1 MSTILVT
8 GASGQLGRTVIS
20 HLLQAIPAS
29 RIIALV
35 RDTEKVKDLSAKGVA
50 VRTGT
55 YDDPASLLRAF
66 QGVDTLFFVSASDLE
81 KRVPQHRNV
90 VEAAKQAGVRHV
102 VYTSFQRKNTTATS
116 PIAFVAE
123 AHLRTEQ
130 WLRASGMTYTFL
142 KNSLYMDMLPM
153 FIGDQ
158 VLQTGTVYLP
168 AGEGKGAYL
177 TRGDMAEIGARVL
190 LAPGHE
196 NKEYDVTGDSSV
208 TLADIAALIGAAS
221 GKKIQYVSP
230 PADEF
235 KKTLL
240 GAGVPEMMVNIVTAF
255 SVAIG
260 QGEFEKTNPA
270 VSTLLGRAPVSV
282 AQYLNTVYGGSPK

>member
-1 MSTILVT
+1 MRSILVT
-8 GASGQLGRTVIS
+8 GASGQLGRGVIG
-20 HLLQAIPAS
+20 HLLNTIPAT
-29 RIIALV
+29 RVIAFV
-35 RDTEKVKDLSAKGVA
+35 RDAEKVQDLSAKGVG
-50 VRTGT
+50 VRIGS

-66 QGVDTLFFVSASDLE
+66 QGVDTLFFISGSDIE
-81 KRVPQHRNV
+81 KRVPQHKNV

-102 VYTSFQRKNTTATS
+102 VYTSFQRKNTTAAS

-123 AHLRTEQ
+123 AYLRTEE

-142 KNSLYMDMLPM
+142 KNTLYMDMLPM

-168 AGEGKGAYL
+168 AGNGRGAYL
-177 TRGDMAEIGARVL
+177 TRADMAEIGARVL
-190 LAPGHE
+190 LTPGHE
-196 NKEYDVTGDSSV
+196 NKEYDVTGESSV
-208 TLADIAALIGAAS
+208 TLADIVALIGAAS

-230 PADEF
+230 SADEF
-235 KKTLL
+235 KKTLR
-240 GAGVPEMMVNIVTAF
+240 GAGVPEVTVNIVTAF

-282 AQYLNTVYGGSPK
+282 AQYLKTVYGGAAK

>member
-1 MSTILVT
+1 MHSILVT
-8 GASGQLGRTVIS
+8 GASGQLGRSVIG
-20 HLLQAIPAS
+20 HLLKAIPAS

-35 RDTEKVKDLSAKGVA
+35 RDPEKVKDLSAKGVG
-50 VRTGT
+50 VRIGS
-55 YDDPASLLRAF
+55 YDDPVSLVQAF
-66 QGVDTLFFVSASDLE
+66 QGVETLFFVSASDLE
-81 KRVPQHRNV
+81 KRVPQHKNV
-90 VEAAKQAGVRHV
+90 VDAAKQAGVRYV
-102 VYTSFQRKNTTATS
+102 VYTSFQRKNETATS

-123 AHLRTEQ
+123 AHLRTEE

-142 KNSLYMDMLPM
+142 KNTLYMDMLPM

-177 TRGDMAEIGARVL
+177 TREDMAEIGARVL
-190 LAPGHE
+190 LTPGHE
-196 NKEYDVTGDSSV
+196 NKEYDVTGESSLTV
-208 TLADIAALIGAAS
+208 ADIAALIGAAS

-282 AQYLNTVYGGSPK
+282 AQYLKTVYGGGVK

>member
-8 GASGQLGRTVIS
+8 GASGHLGRNVIGY
-20 HLLQAIPAS
+20 LLNAIPAP
-29 RIIALV
+29 RITALA
-35 RDTEKVKDLSAKGVA
+35 RDPEKVKDLSAKGVG

-66 QGVDTLFFVSASDLE
+66 QGVDTLFFISASDLE
-81 KRVPQHRNV
+81 KRVPQHKNV

-123 AHLRTEQ
+123 AHLLTEE

-142 KNSLYMDMLPM
+142 KNTLYMDMLPM

-168 AGEGKGAYL
+168 AGAGKGAYL
-177 TRGDMAEIGARVL
+177 TREDMAEIGARVL
-190 LAPGHE
+190 LTPGHE
-196 NKEYDVTGDSSV
+196 NKEYDVAGESSV

-221 GKKIQYVSP
+221 GKKIQFVSP

-240 GAGVPEMMVNIVTAF
+240 GAGVPELMVNIVTAF

-270 VSTLLGRAPVSV
+270 ISTLLGRPPVSA
-282 AQYLNTVYGGSPK
+282 AQYLKTIYGGGAK

>member
-8 GASGQLGRTVIS
+8 GASGQLGRSVIG
-20 HLLQAIPAS
+20 HLLKAIPAS
-29 RIIALV
+29 RVIALA
-35 RDTEKVKDLSAKGVA
+35 RDPEKMKDLSAKGVG
-50 VRTGT
+50 VRVGT
-55 YDDPASLLRAF
+55 YDDTASLVRAF

-81 KRVPQHRNV
+81 KRVAQHKNV
-90 VEAAKQAGVRHV
+90 VDAAKQVGVRHV
-102 VYTSFQRKNTTATS
+102 VYTSFQRKDETASS

-123 AHLRTEQ
+123 AHLRTEA

-142 KNSLYMDMLPM
+142 KNTLYVDMLPM

-177 TRGDMAEIGARVL
+177 TREDMAEIGARVL
-190 LAPGHE
+190 LTPGHE
-196 NKEYDVTGDSSV
+196 NKEYDVAGESSV
-208 TLADIAALIGAAS
+208 TLADIAALIGAAA

-240 GAGVPEMMVNIVTAF
+240 GAGVPELMVNIVTAF
-255 SVAIG
+255 SVAIAR
-260 QGEFEKTNPA
+260 GEFEKTNPT

-282 AQYLNTVYGGSPK
+282 AQYLKTVYGGGAK